1 MDNDTGRWL
10 LTMVPLMAVGVLLLV
25 FGIVLIRTTVKR
37 KVAGKLKKF
46 LLLAGA
52 SALGIPVFAVLH
64 NVAYMLC
71 IMWFGES
78 AWGNGDEPVFFILA
92 VIVCPLGLLVGGIGS
107 IIIGIKHR
115 RADLPQ

>member
-1 MDNDTGRWL
+1 MLQVIIG
-10 LTMVPLMAVGVLLLV
+10 GVLLLIGGGALV
-25 FGIVLIRTTVKR
+25 CFTIKR
-37 KVAGKLKKF
+37 KVEGKLRKF
-46 LLLAGA
+46 QLLAGA

-64 NVAYMLC
+64 NVAYMLGM
-71 IMWFGES
+71 MWFGES

-92 VIVCPLGLLVGGIGS
+92 VMVCPLGLLVGGIGS